1 MYYDLNVP
9 YIANQAE
16 LQRTLAFL
24 ADCESIRMILH
35 RSGQML
41 IALKWVTTPLL

>member
-1 MYYDLNVP
+1 MYYDLNVS

-24 ADCESIRMILH
+24 AECQSSLFTEADYQR
-35 RSGQML
+35 
-41 IALKWVTTPLL
+41 